1 MSTSIGQYLLQRL
14 HEEGVRHVF
23 GVPGDYILRWY
34 QQLAHSE
41 LTQVGTTREDNAA
54 FAADAYARVHGLG
67 ALAVT
72 YGVGALSVVN
82 AVAGAAAESSPV
94 VVISGA
100 PGVIE
105 QREHPLLH
113 HRFGP
118 YHFQREIFERL
129 TCYCAVLDDPLLAA
143 RQIDRALAAAR
154 RYSKPVYLE
163 LPRDRVDTVIHLQP
177 ECVFD
182 DDGSD
187 PDALAEAVAE
197 TVALLA
203 GAERGAVL
211 AGVELHRYRQQDA
224 LAALVER
231 LRWPVA
237 ATLSGKSVLSEQHPA
252 YLGVYEGAM
261 GAEYARNVIE
271 DADILLLLGSALND
285 VDLGVFTARLDP
297 RHMIQARNDEVCV
310 RHHRYPNIRLA
321 DFLSALIPALQA
333 PQRDWPAHSLPL
345 SAPGFPEP
353 GDAMTVS
360 RLIGRLNDTLPDDML
375 VVSDTGDCLF
385 ASLELR
391 THPRTGFLASAYYT
405 TMGFAVPAALGAQ
418 LGSGLRPLVLVGDG
432 AFQMTGMELSTAAWK
447 GLNPVVIVFDNG
459 GYSTERFI
467 LDGPF
472 NDIAPWRLDAL
483 ADVFGPLYAFT
494 IGDEQAFDAAWQHAL
509 AHKDRPTL
517 IAVKLAADDPSSAM
531 RRLGESLGKTVKGG

>member
-261 GAEYARNVIE
+261 GAEYARSVIE
-271 DADILLLLGSALND
+271 GADILLLLGSALND
-285 VDLGVFTARLDP
+285 VDLGVFTAQLDP

-321 DFLSALIPALQA
+321 DFLAALIPALPP

-432 AFQMTGMELSTAAWK
+432 AFQMTGTELSTAAWK

-494 IGDEQAFDAAWQHAL
+494 VGDEQAFDAAWQHAL
-509 AHKDRPTL
+509 EHKDRPTL

-531 RRLGESLGKTVKGG
+531 RRLGESLGRTVKGG